1 MYLIKITNLNQD
13 LNNLFC
19 GHMKSRVQITKRL
32 EESKRRLEMLSVE
45 SEKDKYYKLSYKITI
60 NTLEYILNENKTE
73 VELNLELDK
82 LKQKNIH
89 LQKEE
94 NILELLKN
102 NITMRVYN
110 WVLNDKNNVDIEWV
124 PLKYK

>member
-1 MYLIKITNLNQD
+1 
-13 LNNLFC
+13 
-19 GHMKSRVQITKRL
+19 MKSRVQITKRL